1 MYTIYV
7 CMSIYR
13 YKLMIFLW
21 AQILQDFSVA
31 AAIHPFIIFIII
43 GIEGQTEDPELMFKI
58 LLPNF
63 PITALTREVTTKKL
77 QLL

>member
-1 MYTIYV
+1 MFWKI
-7 CMSIYR
+7 
-13 YKLMIFLW
+13 W
-21 AQILQDFSVA
+21 AQDFSVA
-31 AAIHPFIIFIII
+31 AAIHPFIILIII

-63 PITALTREVTTKKL
+63 PITALTRKVTTEKL